1 MLLPKAL
8 SPFLEGGG
16 THLRVLKSGPASQA
30 RLALALV
37 RAGQE
42 VVLLAPGPEAYSR
55 LSALLDLHF
64 GAGDPLAPAWAR
76 PWIGLPPYPAGRPAP
91 AHWADCAAALH
102 YLSYAPRPRCVLV
115 AAGNLLP
122 LWPSG
127 QERVWLSLTKGEELG
142 RELVLEQAVAWGYQ
156 PSGMVRV
163 PGEIS
168 ARGDLLDLWAPG
180 YPLPMRLEFFG
191 DTLDELRLFDPETQ
205 RSKADLT
212 EAVLLPVVPCPLAG
226 DRLDEAREV
235 RQKLRGTGE
244 LSPQAVAA
252 LDELAVQAD
261 GRVWPGLCQAK
272 PAQLEE
278 LLPQGAVWLLAAADE
293 LRQRLADVE
302 EAWIAALEG
311 EAAKGLRWPAWLVF
325 RGGEKARA
333 AWLSQRQIV
342 FEDLL
347 MGREREGVE
356 LAETRVSAFTDLF
369 WKPDEQ
375 RRPWPALMQG
385 LAQWRQTRRQ
395 VALCF
400 RSKRSRER
408 FLALAEPEQ
417 LPFML
422 EYAPEAHGL
431 FALVAPLA
439 GGMDV
444 SWDGSLI
451 LGEHVLQPGGQ
462 GDAGRAARRRA
473 FEGMSRFD
481 DLVAGDLLVHRDYGV
496 CRFEGLMPLKVGAVA
511 NDYLLLGFD
520 NDDKLYLPVDR
531 IGLVQRYKGPEGHV
545 PPLDKLGGARWRAA
559 TSRARKAVEKIAV
572 ELVEMYAYRRVAKGF
587 QYGPPGELFYEFE
600 SGFGFEETPDQARAV
615 EEVLADMEKPE
626 PMDRLVCGDVGFGKT
641 EVALRAA
648 FRAVI
653 EGRQAAILCPTT
665 VLAEQHY
672 QTFRSRMEAF
682 PVRVEMLSRFVPAPR
697 QKTILK
703 AAARGEVDVLIGTH
717 RLLSKDVALP
727 NLGLIVLDEEQRF
740 GVKHKEKLKHYRK
753 TVDVLAL
760 TATPIPRTL
769 QLSMSGIR
777 GLSLIETPPEDRKP
791 VATALVEYDKP
802 LLAEAL
808 RRELER
814 GGQVFWVRNRIQG
827 LEDVARTV
835 GELCPG
841 ARVGMAH
848 GQMHERELEQTM
860 HRFWHHE
867 LDVLVST
874 AIIESGLD
882 FPNVNTLIVDQAQLF
897 GLGQL
902 YQLRGRVGRSDRQA
916 FAYFVVPDLEALP
929 EQSKRRLRIILELD
943 YLGAGFK
950 VAMEDLRLRGAGNI
964 LGEAQSGQ
972 MAKVGLDLYLEMLEE
987 EVARLRGE
995 EKTRNPEPEMQF
1007 TFKAHLPEG
1016 WVPESA
1022 ERLRYYKALS
1032 SAADDARAAEIGE
1045 ELADR
1050 FGPLPEEAVNFL
1062 GVLAVKRLAR
1072 ALGAARCELHPGRM
1086 VLGFE
1091 GEPRVAVDA
1100 ILAWAAERRERARF
1114 LPPGKLEL
1122 RCPGETN
1129 VAQGLDFLRAELHT
1143 LLAPDPAPA
1152 PAPDP
1157 AGNTPTT
1164 DHP

>member
-8 SPFLEGGG
+8 SPFLSGGG
-16 THLRVLKSGPASQA
+16 THLRVLKSGPASQV

-37 RAGQE
+37 RGGQE
-42 VVLLAPGPEAYSR
+42 VVLLAPGPEAYAR

-64 GAGDPLAPAWAR
+64 GEVDPLAPAWDR
-76 PWIGLPPYPAGRPAP
+76 PWIGLPPYPAGRPSP
-91 AHWADCAAALH
+91 RHWVHCAAALH
-102 YLSYAPRPRCVLV
+102 ALSYASRPRCVLV

-127 QERVWLSLTKGEELG
+127 MERVWLSLTKGEELG

-156 PSGMVRV
+156 ASGMVRT

-168 ARGDLLDLWAPG
+168 SRGDLLDLWAPG
-180 YPLPMRLEFFG
+180 YPLPLRLEFFG
-191 DTLDELRLFDPETQ
+191 DTLDELRFFDPETQ
-205 RSKADLT
+205 RSRAGLT
-212 EAVLLPVVPCPLAG
+212 EAVLLPVVPCPLVA
-226 DRLDEAREV
+226 DRLDEAREIWK
-235 RQKLRGTGE
+235 KLRTTGE

-252 LDELAVQAD
+252 LDELEVQ
-261 GRVWPGLCQAK
+261 GGGLMWPGLCQ
-272 PAQLEE
+272 PRPVFLEK
-278 LLPQGAVWLLAAADE
+278 LLPQDAVWLFSAADD
-293 LRQRLADVE
+293 LRRRLTDVE
-302 EAWIAALEG
+302 EDWISAMETETAQ
-311 EAAKGLRWPAWLVF
+311 GLRWPQWLIF
-325 RGGEKARA
+325 RAGEKARA
-333 AWLSQRQIV
+333 AWLAQRQIV

-356 LAETRVSAFTDLF
+356 LDETRVTAFTDLF

-375 RRPWPALMQG
+375 RRPWPALMLG
-385 LAQWRQTRRQ
+385 LHQWKQTRRQ
-395 VALCF
+395 VVLCF
-400 RSKRSRER
+400 RSKRSRDR

-422 EYAPEAHGL
+422 EYAPEASGL
-431 FALVAPLA
+431 FALVAPLS

-444 SWDGSLI
+444 VWDSSLI
-451 LGEHVLQPGGQ
+451 LGENVLQPGGH
-462 GDAGRAARRRA
+462 GDTGRATRRRA
-473 FEGMSRFD
+473 FEGLNRFD
-481 DLVAGDLLVHRDYGV
+481 DLVVGDLLVHRDYGV

-531 IGLVQRYKGPEGHV
+531 IGLVQRYKGPEGHI

-559 TSRARKAVEKIAV
+559 TSRARKAVEKIAM

-587 QYGPPGELFYEFE
+587 HYGPPGELFYEFE

-653 EGRQAAILCPTT
+653 EGRQVVILCPTT

-672 QTFRSRMEAF
+672 QTFQARMEPF
-682 PVRVEMLSRFVPAPR
+682 PVRVEMLSRFVPPAR
-697 QKTILK
+697 QKTVLK
-703 AAARGEVDVLIGTH
+703 ATARGEVDVLIGTH
-717 RLLSKDVALP
+717 RLLSKDVEIP

-740 GVKHKEKLKHYRK
+740 GVNHKEKLKKYRK
-753 TVDVLAL
+753 IVDVLAL
-760 TATPIPRTL
+760 SATPIPRTL

-791 VATALVEYDKP
+791 VATALVEYDKL

-827 LEDVARTV
+827 LEDEARMVT
-835 GELCPG
+835 ELVPE
-841 ARVGMAH
+841 ARVGLAH
-848 GQMHERELEQTM
+848 GQMNERELEQTM
-860 HRFWHHE
+860 HRFWHKE

-916 FAYFVVPDLEALP
+916 FAYFVVPRLDSLS
-929 EQSKRRLRIILELD
+929 EQSRRRLSIILELD

-995 EKTRNPEPEMQF
+995 ERPRTPEPEMQF
-1007 TFKAHLPEG
+1007 TFEAHLPEG
-1016 WVPESA
+1016 WIPDSD

-1032 SAADDARAAEIGE
+1032 AAPDDTRQV
-1045 ELADR
+1045 ELADELVDR
-1050 FGPLPEEAVNFL
+1050 FGPLPTAAEQFL
-1062 GVLAVKRLAR
+1062 GLLAVKRRVR
-1072 ALGAARCELHPGRM
+1072 ALGAVRCELHPGRL

-1091 GEPRVAVDA
+1091 AEPCVPVKD
-1100 ILAWAAERRERARF
+1100 ILAWVGERGNRARF

-1122 RCPGETN
+1122 RCPAESGM
-1129 VAQGLDFLRAELHT
+1129 APGLDFLRDELQS
-1143 LLAPDPAPA
+1143 LLARSRALDCPK
-1152 PAPDP
+1152 
-1157 AGNTPTT
+1157 